1 MPAMVVPEGTDKPA
15 VITEF
20 LKALREE
27 LPKTTA
33 LSVLLS
39 RNAPENS
46 GLTGDVLAQFD
57 RIYADPEEV
66 DLTALTATLPAD
78 FKRESQLVQWVTTAP
93 ASGSYVLAHG

>member
-1 MPAMVVPEGTDKPA
+1 M
-15 VITEF
+15 
-20 LKALREE
+20 
-27 LPKTTA
+27 
-33 LSVLLS
+33 LLS

-57 RIYADPEEV
+57 RIYADPEKV